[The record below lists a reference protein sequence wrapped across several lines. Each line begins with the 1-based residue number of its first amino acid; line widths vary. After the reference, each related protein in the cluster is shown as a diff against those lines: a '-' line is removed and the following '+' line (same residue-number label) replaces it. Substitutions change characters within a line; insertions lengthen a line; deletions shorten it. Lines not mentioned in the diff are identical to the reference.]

1 VTGGAGAD
9 AITLGTGVKYV
20 TSGRGSTIS
29 ITGVTAGMSVAGI
42 DVITGVGN
50 DDFLIIPVET
60 TDNYTIT
67 PDSTRSDYT
76 FDNESL
82 YRTSAVPEAN
92 LDNTTYG
99 NNVTFFRGVYSAG
112 SALFSPDS
120 SGSDTLLVYDDN
132 GTDDGV
138 NFLAIML
145 QGSTVDN
152 ATIDNASATSGGVL
166 IDFRD

>member
-1 VTGGAGAD
+1 VTGGDGTD

-29 ITGVTAGMSVAGI
+29 VTAVTAGMSVSGI

-67 PDSTRSDYT
+67 PDSSMNDYT
-76 FDNESL
+76 FDNVSQ
-82 YRTSAVPEAN
+82 YKTSAVAT

-99 NNVTFFRGVYSAG
+99 NNVIFFRGVYSAG

-145 QGSTVDN
+145 KGSTVDN